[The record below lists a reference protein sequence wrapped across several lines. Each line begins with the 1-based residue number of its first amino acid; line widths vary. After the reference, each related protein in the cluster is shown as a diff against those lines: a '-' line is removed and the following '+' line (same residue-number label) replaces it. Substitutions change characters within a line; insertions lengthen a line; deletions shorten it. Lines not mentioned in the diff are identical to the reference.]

1 MDGCIFMSARHF
13 QYCISHAYEM
23 NMSNT
28 YLNKTHMLFATIV
41 INGGTIWKVKV
52 NRIQI
57 YSVKSVFLFRI
68 VDNCEIKRLEY

>member
-1 MDGCIFMSARHF
+1 MENMCFVDWKFDIYKKVLNEATLLGIMK
-13 QYCISHAYEM
+13 
-23 NMSNT
+23 MSNT

-57 YSVKSVFLFRI
+57 HSLQSVFLF
-68 VDNCEIKRLEY
+68 EI